1 MRAASPGELPGQ
13 LPGEDGRDQGRGE
26 RDNQHQ
32 GIPCR
37 VRSWSGSRP
46 FHDNA
51 CSFSSAYR
59 NRKRST
65 YRWPAAAHLRDDL
78 VEGLQVISDQQLV
91 DAVAIGQITPG
102 PVFATATFIGYLI
115 AGTSGAIVAT
125 IGMFLPSFVLV
136 P

>member
-1 MRAASPGELPGQ
+1 M
-13 LPGEDGRDQGRGE
+13 
-26 RDNQHQ
+26 
-32 GIPCR
+32 
-37 VRSWSGSRP
+37 
-46 FHDNA
+46 
-51 CSFSSAYR
+51 
-59 NRKRST
+59 
-65 YRWPAAAHLRDDL
+65 
-78 VEGLQVISDQQLV
+78 ISDQQLV